1 MGKVAIV
8 CDSTANIPQ
17 ALVDELDLTI
27 APLVLIWDNQIF
39 QDGVDIHP
47 GEFYSKLANSKSMP
61 STSQVTPETYK
72 KIFKNLLADGKEVL
86 VLTISS
92 GLSGTMDSAIQAKAE
107 FPGKPIELVDSLSTS
122 MALGFPALLAARA
135 AKKGASLKEC
145 KQIAEKA
152 CTGTGVF
159 FVVDTLDFLHR
170 GGRIGGAAALVG
182 NAFNLKPIL
191 TVNAGKI
198 DSAAKVRTQKK
209 AVEKMMDMV
218 ADRLAAAKSCR
229 LSVLHANAPTQ
240 SDEIMSALIQ
250 RFHPVETVF
259 SEVSPVI
266 GTHTGPGTVGVAFLI
281 ED

>member
-17 ALVDELDLTI
+17 PLVDELELTI
-27 APLVLIWDNQIF
+27 APLVLIWDNQIY

-47 GEFYSKLANSKSMP
+47 GEFYSRLANSKSMP

-72 KIFKNLLADGKEVL
+72 KIFKKLLAEGKEIL

-135 AKKGASLKEC
+135 AKKGASLQEC
-145 KQIAEKA
+145 KLIAEKA

-191 TVNAGKI
+191 TVTGGKI

-240 SDEIMSALIQ
+240 GDEIMSAFIQ

>member
-1 MGKVAIV
+1 MGKVAII

-17 ALVDELDLTI
+17 TLIKELEITI
-27 APLVLIWDNQIF
+27 APLVLIWDNQTYE
-39 QDGVDIHP
+39 DGVDIQP
-47 GEFYSKLANSKSMP
+47 GEFYTRLANSKSMP
-61 STSQVTPETYK
+61 STSQVTPATYK
-72 KIFKNLLADGKEVL
+72 KIFKKLLAEGKELL

-92 GLSGTMDSAIQAKAE
+92 GLSGTLDSAVQAKAE
-107 FPGKPIELVDSLSTS
+107 FPGKPIELVDSLSAS

-135 AKKGASLKEC
+135 AKKGASLQEC

-152 CTGTGVF
+152 TKGTGVF

-191 TVNAGKI
+191 TVTGGKI
-198 DSAAKVRTQKK
+198 DSAAKVRTQRK
-209 AVEKMMDMV
+209 AIEKMMDMV
-218 ADRLAAAKSCR
+218 ADRLSNAKTCR

-240 SDEIMSALIQ
+240 GDEIMSALIQ

-266 GTHTGPGTVGVAFLI
+266 GTHTGPGTVGVAYLI

>member
-17 ALVDELDLTI
+17 PLVDELELTI
-27 APLVLIWDNQIF
+27 APLVLIWDNQIY

-47 GEFYSKLANSKSMP
+47 GEFYSRLANSKSMP

-72 KIFKNLLADGKEVL
+72 KICKKLLAEGKEIL

-135 AKKGASLKEC
+135 AKKGASLQEC

-191 TVNAGKI
+191 TVTGGKI

-209 AVEKMMDMV
+209 AIEKMMDMV
-218 ADRLAAAKSCR
+218 ADRLATAKSCR

-240 SDEIMSALIQ
+240 GDEIMSALIQ